1 MDIDFSFMEED
12 EVFDMEPLDERT
24 DLFPVRSVDGVF
36 ADPAGN
42 IDLSEARDRLI
53 SERVTQTFDERKDE
67 LIGPAGPAG
76 PVGPAGEP
84 GIQGLRG
91 EQGLPGKDGRTPEK
105 GKDYFDGKDG
115 DSVTVSNVSES
126 TEDGGSN
133 IVTFSDGKTLTVKNG
148 SKGGKGDKGDPGD
161 TPVREVDYWT
171 EEDKTEIV
179 NEVLEQTPQEVM
191 IVNITSTTTG
201 GVTTYSTD
209 KTSQEIYMAAVRDR
223 KLVFARYGNAFLPFC
238 KMLGSNVGVMTTF
251 CGCRA
256 ENIFVIVS
264 IVHSTVQVTERR
276 LVEADALTKGT
287 YLVGNGDGNTVVL
300 KTPEEVLE
308 DIGAQPAGD
317 YITADDI
324 PQEVMIVNITG
335 TTTDGKTTY
344 TADKTALDV
353 YNAYNEG
360 KLVFATI
367 GSTFFS
373 LVGFPMLAQVV
384 QAAFTGFIGNRAG
397 ATYLISTNRGTNA
410 NMQVTRT
417 ENLFASKDEATQ
429 ETAGLM
435 SPDDKVK
442 LDGIDES
449 KFVPVFKQND
459 NAYVE
464 LLPDVSNELN
474 PFLDIKAAV
483 NNEMGAL
490 LLGRSMALL
499 STESFDDGIG
509 LINMAPNFFSV
520 ETVDPDNCGGFLTM
534 DGDSLVYNAD
544 EGISGNVV
552 MGCGCGAAGE
562 NNVAFGRESFSE
574 GFCAAVFGNENLAV
588 DLGLSAGQGN
598 EALDASIAVGY
609 FNLAAGGASA
619 AFGFENSAGEFAS
632 FASGFQNSASNFGA
646 AVFGKC
652 NKFMEGG
659 AEVAVSEGDA
669 FIVGNGVGTDME
681 ERSNAFRVT
690 YSGEVFGKAAYNA
703 SGADY
708 AEFFEWLDGN
718 AEAEDRIG
726 RFVTMDGNK
735 IKIAD
740 RGDYIL
746 GIVSGNPCLVGNSDE
761 EWQGRWER
769 DEYNRF
775 IQEEFDAPVT
785 ERKIVEELVLD
796 EEGNKIPLIRTGRK
810 RVEIPVLDENGE
822 PTGETRTGLQKVSTP
837 VLDEDGN
844 QKYRTKRKVVFEET
858 GDTVKAKRFK
868 QNPAYDGNR
877 SYTARRLRKEWDYIG
892 MLGVLAVR
900 DDGTCKVNGFCKVA
914 AAGIATAAEKYIPGE
929 TYRVIGRVNEN
940 IVKVVFR

>member
-1 MDIDFSFMEED
+1 MIFDASFETEKEINMDFD
-12 EVFDMEPLDERT
+12 ESDQELDMDPIDERT
-24 DLFPVRSVDGVF
+24 DLFPVRSVDGVV

-42 IDLSEARDRLI
+42 IDLSETRNAEIARQLKAMQE
-53 SERVTQTFDERKDE
+53 SGV
-67 LIGPAGPAG
+67 
-76 PVGPAGEP
+76 
-84 GIQGLRG
+84 
-91 EQGLPGKDGRTPEK
+91 
-105 GKDYFDGKDG
+105 FDGE
-115 DSVTVSNVSES
+115 SVTVSNVSES

-133 IVTFSDGKTLTVKNG
+133 IVTFSDGKTLIVKNG

-179 NEVLEQTPQEVM
+179 NEVLEQAPQGVM
-191 IVNITSTTTG
+191 IVNITSTTTD
-201 GVTTYSTD
+201 GVTTYTSNKTAREIVEAIWGGKYVVAEYQKNVFNRST
-209 KTSQEIYMAAVRDR
+209 
-223 KLVFARYGNAFLPFC
+223 YGYNV
-238 KMLGSNVGVMTTF
+238 NVGLYTVHFVNNLNRFVLNGRPDDSNNTISYNDNSVWGPAKGGT
-251 CGCRA
+251 GLA
-256 ENIFVIVS
+256 E
-264 IVHSTVQVTERR
+264 
-276 LVEADALTKGT
+276 LTAGS
-287 YLVGNGDGNTVVL
+287 YLVGNGKSKIVL
-300 KTPEEVLE
+300 KTPEEVLK

-324 PQEVMIVNITG
+324 PQEAMIVNITG

-360 KLVFATI
+360 KLVFARDGDSVYPLVAFPQTGTTI
-367 GSTFFS
+367 GARFVGLLAANNSCTYVIITNSSTNKNLQVVRSTFTVAS
-373 LVGFPMLAQVV
+373 
-384 QAAFTGFIGNRAG
+384 TDS
-397 ATYLISTNRGTNA
+397 AT
-410 NMQVTRT
+410 Q
-417 ENLFASKDEATQ
+417 SKD
-429 ETAGLM
+429 GLM
-435 SPDDKVK
+435 AAADKVK

-449 KFVPVFKQND
+449 KFVPVLKQNN

-464 LLPDVSNELN
+464 LSPDVSNDLA
-474 PFLDIKAAV
+474 PFLNFTAAV
-483 NNEMGAL
+483 NNEMSSL
-490 LLGRSMALL
+490 VLGRSLACLFA
-499 STESFDDGIG
+499 ESFDGGRSFLD
-509 LINMAPNFFSV
+509 MAPDFFSV
-520 ETVDPDNCGGFLTM
+520 ETVDPDNCGSLLAM
-534 DGDSLVYNAD
+534 DGDSFVYNAD
-544 EGISGNVV
+544 EGVSGNVV
-552 MGCGCGAAGE
+552 MGCGCEAAGE
-562 NNVAFGRESFSE
+562 NNVAFGRETLAE
-574 GFCAAVFGNENLAV
+574 GFGAAVFGANNTSSELS
-588 DLGLSAGQGN
+588 LSAGQGN
-598 EALDASIAVGY
+598 AAFDTSVAVGY
-609 FNLAAGGASA
+609 SNWAGGGASA
-619 AFGFENSAGEFAS
+619 AFGMGNSADAFAS
-632 FASGFQNSASNFGA
+632 FASGYQNAAINFGA

-652 NKFMEGG
+652 NNFTEGG
-659 AEVAVSEGDA
+659 ASVAVSEGDA

-690 YSGEVFGKAAYNA
+690 YGGEVFGKAAYNA

-718 AEAEDRIG
+718 PETEDRIG
-726 RFVTMDGNK
+726 RFVTMDGAK

-822 PTGETRTGLQKVSTP
+822 LTGQTKTEFQKVNVP

-868 QNPAYDGNR
+868 QNPAYDGKR
-877 SYTARRLRKEWDYIG
+877 GYTARRLRKEWDYIG
-892 MLGVLAVR
+892 MLGVLSVC
-900 DDGTCKVNGFCKVA
+900 DDGTCEVNGFCEVA
-914 AAGIATAAEKYIPGE
+914 AGGIATAAEKYIPGM
-929 TYRVIGRVNEN
+929 TYRVIERVSEN
-940 IVKVVFR
+940 IVKVVFK